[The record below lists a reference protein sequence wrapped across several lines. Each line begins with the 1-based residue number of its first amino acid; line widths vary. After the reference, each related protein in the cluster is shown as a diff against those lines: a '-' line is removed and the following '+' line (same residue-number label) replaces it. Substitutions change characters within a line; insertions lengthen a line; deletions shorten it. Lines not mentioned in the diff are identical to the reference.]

1 MPEVDKLF
9 SFNGFHILLV
19 LMISN
24 IISTKN
30 WEYIIDTI
38 YYIFSFDTP
47 GFWFLLLHMI
57 VAYLILISLKIE
69 LGFHASIKF
78 VNL

>member
-1 MPEVDKLF
+1 MPEVDKLL

-24 IISTKN
+24 IISTNN
-30 WEYIIDTI
+30 WEYIIDSI
-38 YYIFSFDTP
+38 QYIFSFDRP
-47 GFWFLLLHMI
+47 GFWFLVLHMI
-57 VAYLILISLKIE
+57 VAYLILTNLKIE

>member
-1 MPEVDKLF
+1 MPEVDKLLI
-9 SFNGFHILLV
+9 FNGFHILLV

-24 IISTKN
+24 IISTN
-30 WEYIIDTI
+30 SWEYIIDTI
-38 YYIFSFDTP
+38 HYIFSFDRP
-47 GFWFLLLHMI
+47 GFWFLLLHII
-57 VAYLILISLKIE
+57 VAYVMLTCLKIE